1 MQGKLLK
8 PVQKTLV
15 LGLGGTGKKT
25 LVQLKRRILEEGY
38 ADTPRQPD
46 VGLLCL
52 DFDPADEYTAF
63 RHDGRGTVRLAP
75 DEVCWLDA
83 NSIHRRLRNMNQP
96 HNWSYYR
103 HWYPDQEGTMIQM
116 GSFRA
121 GAAQWRPLGRIGYF
135 EHVNRIQVVLRRSL
149 GRLLEVDVDRSAE
162 DAPHGV
168 AVYLVC
174 SLSGGTGGGIFLDV
188 AYFLRSLPVDIT
200 QIGMFL
206 LPGIYAEYDISG
218 RLYANTYACL
228 KELAAFANQTREFN
242 AHYPNGR
249 RISVP
254 RHGQSPFDHIFL
266 YDNILLPHEVTNNP
280 QMMASVMAETI
291 FFDVAETRLGQMH
304 HSAITNAA
312 SGGDVSEDNELAQA
326 SVFATAGSLTLLLPS
341 LNQVLDYW
349 GRRYVLENLVAGME
363 KQRDQLSR
371 AGGQAGDSVLPGQA
385 LNREKFPGLE
395 RYLDELL
402 ARTDSRCRHWPEE
415 YIRRAGE
422 ALGKEIL
429 KFRHQPDQAMS
440 YLDRWLEGLVEPG
453 EEGAFARLPERLP
466 DTDTSPRG
474 PLLEAMEELKRE
486 LQREIDQVL
495 AGEDEA
501 AAAEDI
507 FWYLRSKAQLL
518 RGKVV
523 DQAKE
528 LRNYLKAQDRIF
540 AYLKRDLHD
549 LFKAEPPNQGGIS
562 QMAAAHWARRFLG
575 AVKNSYDE
583 YALQVR
589 THRLLARVMDQV
601 CDQYFLDQDTFQAVV
616 QAASRLR
623 TILERDLQQATQ
635 AVEQHN
641 SLVVRSLADQ
651 GFWDRCWK
659 KLSQVE
665 PDQEGG
671 LVGFLIYLREQLARR
686 GGRRRITP
694 ELLAG
699 LAREYGRSRMDKVL
713 AQHQEVLDLHEF
725 VDPQRRKEEMARAR
739 HDYLLTNRMLNSTEN
754 LRAYASVPAYTR
766 RSSKV
771 DNGEIYRALDGDVGN
786 VLSATPA
793 EVETYDPTTQ
803 LGDDQPG
810 KILIRHLSLN
820 HPAANLRSIA
830 EYYNAYSRYGKNR
843 KLFHVDRAF
852 SDLPEVIDASRRN
865 LVVTC
870 GNPGCQEDIT
880 DLPRETIICPHCQR
894 PIKSRC
900 GNPDCS
906 EDQLHLHPDMAE
918 PNPNKYC
925 PVCKGEARTYWW
937 RCDHHNEYIRTE
949 SKFCEYCLA
958 EKDSGREPS
967 RRDGVKPYILC
978 PGCLHD
984 CIEDPFKIEFL
995 EVYDQVPDHKVG
1007 EAWQVYYEETRQG
1020 YCEKCGARLL
1030 PFCPYQKP
1038 GERVHFVHRLQ
1049 PERDCREREKSSQ
1062 ESLKEI
1068 PRGRFYCTSD
1078 QDHAVQDIYE
1088 CSYCHLPLNRGATYC
1103 PRCKHRVPAG
1113 CAPLEEGEP
1122 DARLLAGLEKFLA
1135 PQLEG
1140 KPESVRERVLA
1151 GLKQKLIHER
1161 WIFFGLT
1168 PQTLEQLAVGG
1179 EGKQDKGDY
1188 HAACTNGEH
1197 NGQDDLGWRQA
1208 AEFKR
1213 GLEEERQRSGQ

>member
-1 MQGKLLK
+1 MQANLLK

-15 LGLGGTGKKT
+15 LGLGGTGKKV

-46 VGLLCL
+46 LRLMCL

-63 RHDGRGTVRLAP
+63 RQDGRGTVRLAP
-75 DEVCWLDA
+75 DEICWLDA

-96 HNWSYYR
+96 HNWSFYSR
-103 HWYPDQEGTMIQM
+103 WYPDQEGTMIQM

-135 EHVNRIQVVLRRSL
+135 EHANRIQVVLRRSL
-149 GRLLEVDVDRSAE
+149 NRLLEVEVDRSAE

-242 AHYPNGR
+242 AVYPNGR

-266 YDNILLPHEVTNNP
+266 YDNILLPQEVTNNP

-291 FFDVAETRLGQMH
+291 YFDVAETRLGQMH

-312 SGGDVSEDNELAQA
+312 SGGDVTEHDELAQA

-341 LNQVLDYW
+341 LNQIRDYW
-349 GRRYVLENLVAGME
+349 GRRYVLENIIGEIARQDDLLSLAGLE
-363 KQRDQLSR
+363 
-371 AGGQAGDSVLPGQA
+371 AGGSASAGQV

-395 RYLDELL
+395 RYIGELL
-402 ARTDSRCRHWPEE
+402 RKTGSRCRQWPDD

-422 ALGKEIL
+422 ALGKEML
-429 KFRHQPDQAMS
+429 KFRHQPDQAMT
-440 YLDRWLEGLVEPG
+440 YLDRWLEALVEPG
-453 EEGAFARLPERLP
+453 NEGAFTRVPDRLP

-486 LQREIDQVL
+486 LEHQIRQVRDDEDGA
-495 AGEDEA
+495 AG
-501 AAAEDI
+501 AEDI
-507 FWYLRSKAQLL
+507 FWYLRSKAQAL
-518 RGKVV
+518 RDKVRN
-523 DQAKE
+523 QAKE
-528 LRNYLKAQDRIF
+528 LRSYLQATDRSF
-540 AYLKRDLHD
+540 AELKKDLHD
-549 LFKAEPPNQGGIS
+549 LFKADPPTQGGIS
-562 QMAAAHWARRFLG
+562 QMAAAHWARRFLT

-583 YALQVR
+583 YGLEVR
-589 THRLLARVMDQV
+589 THRLLAQVLDQV
-601 CDQYFLDQDTFQAVV
+601 CDEHFLDQDTFQAVV
-616 QAASRLR
+616 QAVPKLR
-623 TILERDLQQATQ
+623 EILDRDLEQAAQ

-641 SLVVRSLADQ
+641 SLVVRSLADRV
-651 GFWDRCWK
+651 FWDHCWK
-659 KLSQVE
+659 KLSQLRA
-665 PDQEGG
+665 DQGG
-671 LVGFLIYLREQLARR
+671 DLVGFLIHLRGYLQREGSRQ
-686 GGRRRITP
+686 RITP
-694 ELLAG
+694 KLLAR
-699 LAREYGRSRMDKVL
+699 LAREYGRIRMDEIL
-713 AQHQEVLDLHEF
+713 SQGQDLLDLHEF
-725 VDPQRRKEEMARAR
+725 VNPQRRKEEMARAR
-739 HDYLLTNRMLNSTEN
+739 HDYLLTNRMLNSNEN
-754 LRAYASVPAYTR
+754 RRAYASVPAYSR

-793 EVETYDPTTQ
+793 EVETYDPSSQ
-803 LGDDQPG
+803 LGEDGPG

-820 HPAANLRSIA
+820 HPASNLRSIA
-830 EYYNAYSRYGKNR
+830 EYYNAYSRYGRNR
-843 KLFHVDRAF
+843 KLFHVDKSF

-918 PNPNKYC
+918 PNPNKFC

-937 RCDHHNEYIRTE
+937 RCQHHNEYIRTE
-949 SKFCEYCLA
+949 SKFCEFCLA
-958 EKDSGREPS
+958 EKDSGRDPS

-978 PGCLHD
+978 PGCEHD

-995 EVYDQVPDHKVG
+995 EVYDQVPDHRVG
-1007 EAWQVYYEETRQG
+1007 DAWQVYYEETRQG

-1049 PERDCREREKSSQ
+1049 PERDCRERDQSGQ

-1078 QDHAVQDIYE
+1078 QDHSMQDIYE
-1088 CSYCHLPLNRGATYC
+1088 CSYCHLPLSQGATYC
-1103 PRCKHRVPAG
+1103 PRCKHRVPEG
-1113 CAPLEEGEP
+1113 CAPLKEGESP
-1122 DARLLAGLEKFLA
+1122 DRLLANLERALA
-1135 PQLEG
+1135 PQLKAKAEDQ
-1140 KPESVRERVLA
+1140 RQRILA
-1151 GLKQKLIHER
+1151 GLGRKLTEDG

-1168 PQTLEQLAVGG
+1168 ARTLELLAA
-1179 EGKQDKGDY
+1179 EEANQQDKGEN
-1188 HAACTNGEH
+1188 HAACANGKQSDYI
-1197 NGQDDLGWRQA
+1197 GQRQA

-1213 GLEEERQRSGQ
+1213 GLEEER